1 MEKILCGHRVMSSCE
16 LSYLCLIW
24 GGNEMVGVTDSKGNS
39 KIIKTYVVITT
50 TFLPMTLDG
59 ASVALNIFHSF

>member
-1 MEKILCGHRVMSSCE
+1 
-16 LSYLCLIW
+16 
-24 GGNEMVGVTDSKGNS
+24 MVGVTDSKGNS